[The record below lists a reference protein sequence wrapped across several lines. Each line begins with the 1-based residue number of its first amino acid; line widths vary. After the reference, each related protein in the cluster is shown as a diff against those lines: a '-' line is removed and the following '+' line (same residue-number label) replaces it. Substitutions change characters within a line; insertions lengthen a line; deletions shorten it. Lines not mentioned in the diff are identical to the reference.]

1 MLNQN
6 WFTSENFV
14 MFCDYTEYQLFYDT
28 ETKNIY
34 EVSEG
39 VMDRANTTIREFTPE
54 NPEYCRLHHAYE
66 SFLDSSNKVRTGIY
80 NITFAAQV
88 DVLVEANS
96 PKDAKEKA
104 EKMFGEYDETT
115 PFHHTYLSEI
125 VNVTDKDGNEV

>member
-28 ETKNIY
+28 ETKDIY

-54 NPEYCRLHHAYE
+54 NPEYCRLYQAYE
-66 SFLDSSNKVRTGIY
+66 SFLNSSNKVRTGIY
-80 NITFAAQV
+80 SVTFAAQV
-88 DVLVEANS
+88 DVLVEADS
-96 PKDAKEKA
+96 PKDAREKA
-104 EKMFGEYDETT
+104 EKMFGEYDEIT
-115 PFHHTYLSEI
+115 PFHYTYLSDI
-125 VNVTDKDGNEV
+125 MNVTDKDGNEV

>member
-14 MFCDYTEYQLFYDT
+14 MFCDYAEYQLFYDT

-54 NPEYCRLHHAYE
+54 NPEYRRLHHAYE

-80 NITFAAQV
+80 SVTFAAQV
-88 DVLVEANS
+88 DVLVEADS
-96 PKDAKEKA
+96 PKDAREKA

-115 PFHHTYLSEI
+115 PFQYTYLSDI
-125 VNVTDKDGNEV
+125 MNVTDKDGNEV

>member
-6 WFTSENFV
+6 WFATKNFV

-28 ETKNIY
+28 KSKNIY

-54 NPEYCRLHHAYE
+54 NPEYRRLYQTYE
-66 SFLDSSNKVRTGIY
+66 SFLNSSNKVRTGIY
-80 NITFAAQV
+80 SVTFAAQV
-88 DVLVEANS
+88 DVLVEAGS
-96 PKDAKEKA
+96 PKDAREKA

-115 PFHHTYLSEI
+115 PFHYTYLSDI
-125 VNVTDKDGNEV
+125 MNVTDKDGNEV

>member
-6 WFTSENFV
+6 WFAAKNFV

-54 NPEYCRLHHAYE
+54 NPEYRRLHCAYK
-66 SFLDSSNKVRTGIY
+66 SFLDSSNNASSVIY
-80 NITFAAQV
+80 TVTFAAQV
-88 DVLVEANS
+88 DVRVEADS
-96 PKDAKEKA
+96 PKEAREKS
-104 EKMFGEYDETT
+104 EKD
-115 PFHHTYLSEI
+115 
-125 VNVTDKDGNEV
+125 VR

>member
-14 MFCDYTEYQLFYDT
+14 MFCDYAEYQLFYDT

-54 NPEYCRLHHAYE
+54 NPEYRRLHHAYE
-66 SFLDSSNKVRTGIY
+66 SFLDSSNKVHAGIY
-80 NITFAAQV
+80 SVTFAAQV
-88 DVLVEANS
+88 DVLVEAKS
-96 PKDAKEKA
+96 PREAREKA
-104 EKMFGEYDETT
+104 KKMFGEYDETT
-115 PFHHTYLSEI
+115 NFHYTHLSDI
-125 VNVTDKDGNEV
+125 MNITDKNENEV

>member
-6 WFTSENFV
+6 WFAAKNFL

-28 ETKNIY
+28 ESKNIY

-54 NPEYCRLHHAYE
+54 NPEYCRLHCAYE

-88 DVLVEANS
+88 NVLVEADS
-96 PKDAKEKA
+96 PKEAREKA

-115 PFHHTYLSEI
+115 PFHYTYLSDI
-125 VNVTDKDGNEV
+125 MNVTDKYGNEV

>member
-6 WFTSENFV
+6 WFATKNFV

-28 ETKNIY
+28 KSKNIY

-54 NPEYCRLHHAYE
+54 NPEYRRLYQAYE
-66 SFLDSSNKVRTGIY
+66 SFLNSSNNAPSGIY
-80 NITFAAQV
+80 TVTFVAQV
-88 DVLVEANS
+88 DVRVEADS

>member
-6 WFTSENFV
+6 WFAAKNFV
-14 MFCDYTEYQLFYDT
+14 MFCDYTEYQLLYDT
-28 ETKNIY
+28 ESKNIY

-39 VMDRANTTIREFTPE
+39 VMDRVNTTIREFTPE
-54 NPEYCRLHHAYE
+54 NPEYRRLYQAYE
-66 SFLDSSNKVRTGIY
+66 SFLDSSNNAPSGIY
-80 NITFAAQV
+80 TVTFAAQV

>member
-6 WFTSENFV
+6 
-14 MFCDYTEYQLFYDT
+14 CDYTEYQLFYDT

-54 NPEYCRLHHAYE
+54 NPEYRRLHCAYE
-66 SFLDSSNKVRTGIY
+66 SFLDSSNKARTGIY

-88 DVLVEANS
+88 DVLVEADS
-96 PKDAKEKA
+96 PKEAREKA

>member
-6 WFTSENFV
+6 WFAAKNFV

-54 NPEYCRLHHAYE
+54 NPEYRRLHHAYE
-66 SFLDSSNKVRTGIY
+66 SFLDSSNNASSGIY
-80 NITFAAQV
+80 TVTFAAQV
-88 DVLVEANS
+88 DVRVEAGS
-96 PKDAKEKA
+96 QKEAKEKA
-104 EKMFGEYDETT
+104 EKMFGEYDESTS
-115 PFHHTYLSEI
+115 FHYTYLSDI
-125 VNVTDKDGNEV
+125 VNITDKDRNEV

>member
-6 WFTSENFV
+6 WFATKNFV

-28 ETKNIY
+28 KSKNIY

-54 NPEYCRLHHAYE
+54 NPEYRRLYQAYE
-66 SFLDSSNKVRTGIY
+66 SFLNSSNKVRTGIY
-80 NITFAAQV
+80 SVTFAAQV
-88 DVLVEANS
+88 DVLVEAGS
-96 PKDAKEKA
+96 PKDAREKA

-115 PFHHTYLSEI
+115 PFHYTYLSDI
-125 VNVTDKDGNEV
+125 MNVTDKDGNEV

>member
-6 WFTSENFV
+6 WFAAKNFV
-14 MFCDYTEYQLFYDT
+14 MFCDYTEYQLFYDK

-66 SFLDSSNKVRTGIY
+66 SFLDSSNNAPSGIY
-80 NITFAAQV
+80 TVTFAAQV
-88 DVLVEANS
+88 DVLVEASS
-96 PKDAKEKA
+96 PKDAREKA

-115 PFHHTYLSEI
+115 PFHYTYLSDI
-125 VNVTDKDGNEV
+125 MNVTDKDGNEV

>member
-6 WFTSENFV
+6 WFAAKNFV

-54 NPEYCRLHHAYE
+54 NPEYRRLHCAYE
-66 SFLDSSNKVRTGIY
+66 SFLDSSNNASSGIY
-80 NITFAAQV
+80 TITFAAQV
-88 DVLVEANS
+88 DVRVEADS
-96 PKDAKEKA
+96 PKEAKEKA

-115 PFHHTYLSEI
+115 PFHYTYLSDI
-125 VNVTDKDGNEV
+125 VNITDKDRNEV

>member
-39 VMDRANTTIREFTPE
+39 VMDRANTTIREFTQE

-66 SFLDSSNKVRTGIY
+66 SFLDSSNNASSGIY

-88 DVLVEANS
+88 DVLVEAGS
-96 PKDAKEKA
+96 PKEAKEKA
-104 EKMFGEYDETT
+104 EKMFGEYDESAS
-115 PFHHTYLSEI
+115 FHYTYLSDI
-125 VNVTDKDGNEV
+125 VNITDKDRNEV